1 MILHSQRFGRVWC
14 ISMIPCRNPEP
25 SERSN
30 QLYFPALLSGL
41 IVVLAL
47 NGCEEDR
54 YTVMMEAAEQR
65 MNPLSAADDHA
76 SEVRLHQALIDHFG
90 FSALGLS
97 TYVFMNRGYVVGYV
111 DSPEQTQAVF
121 ETAKSVKGLQSIE
134 AVLPVKQQPSADVG
148 KVISDSAL
156 KSQIQSALTSGTAM
170 VSGRVHVEVLNGR
183 VVLLGVVSGGEERER
198 AERAAAGTIG
208 VTRVTNWLLLPE
220 TEYMAI
226 RSQVF

>member
-1 MILHSQRFGRVWC
+1 
-14 ISMIPCRNPEP
+14 MIPCRNPEP

-30 QLYFPALLSGL
+30 QLYSPALLSGL

>member
-1 MILHSQRFGRVWC
+1 
-14 ISMIPCRNPEP
+14 MIPCRNPEP

-30 QLYFPALLSGL
+30 QLFPALLSGL

>member
-1 MILHSQRFGRVWC
+1 MIS
-14 ISMIPCRNPEP
+14 CRNPEP
-25 SERSN
+25 SERSS
-30 QLYFPALLSGL
+30 QTYFTALQSGL
-41 IVVLAL
+41 ILVLAL
-47 NGCEEDR
+47 NSCGEDR
-54 YTVMMEAAEQR
+54 VTVLVEAAEER

-76 SEVRLHQALIDHFG
+76 SEVRLHQALVDHFG

-111 DSPEQTQAVF
+111 DSLEQAQAVF
-121 ETAKSVKGLQSIE
+121 ETAKSVKGLQSVE
-134 AVLPVKQQPSADVG
+134 AVLPVKQPPPTDVG
-148 KVISDSAL
+148 KVISDSTL
-156 KSQIQSALTSGTAM
+156 KSQIESALTRGTAM

-183 VVLLGVVSGGEERER
+183 VVLLGVVSGSDERER

>member
-1 MILHSQRFGRVWC
+1 MISC
-14 ISMIPCRNPEP
+14 SNPEP
-25 SERSN
+25 SGRSS
-30 QLYFPALLSGL
+30 QTYFTAFQSGL
-41 IVVLAL
+41 ILVLAL
-47 NGCEEDR
+47 NSCGEDR
-54 YTVMMEAAEQR
+54 VTVLVEAAEER

-76 SEVRLHQALIDHFG
+76 SEVRLHQALVDHFG

-97 TYVFMNRGYVVGYV
+97 TYVFMNRGYV
-111 DSPEQTQAVF
+111 DSLDQAQAVF
-121 ETAKSVKGLQSIE
+121 ETAKSVKGLQSVE
-134 AVLPVKQQPSADVG
+134 AVLPVKQPPPTDVG

-156 KSQIQSALTSGTAM
+156 KSQIESALSRDTAM

-183 VVLLGVVSGGEERER
+183 VVLLGVVSGGEEKER

>member
-1 MILHSQRFGRVWC
+1 M
-14 ISMIPCRNPEP
+14 
-25 SERSN
+25 
-30 QLYFPALLSGL
+30 
-41 IVVLAL
+41 LAL
-47 NGCEEDR
+47 NSCGEDR
-54 YTVMMEAAEQR
+54 VTVLVEAAEER

-76 SEVRLHQALIDHFG
+76 SEVRLHQALVDHFG

-97 TYVFMNRGYVVGYV
+97 TYVFMTRGYVVGYV
-111 DSPEQTQAVF
+111 DSLEQAQAVF
-121 ETAKSVKGLQSIE
+121 ETAKTVKGLQSVE
-134 AVLPVKQQPSADVG
+134 AVLPVKQPPPTDVG
-148 KVISDSAL
+148 KVISDSTL
-156 KSQIQSALTSGTAM
+156 KSQIESALTRGTAM

-183 VVLLGVVSGGEERER
+183 VVLLGVVSGSDERER

>member
-1 MILHSQRFGRVWC
+1 
-14 ISMIPCRNPEP
+14 
-25 SERSN
+25 
-30 QLYFPALLSGL
+30 
-41 IVVLAL
+41 
-47 NGCEEDR
+47 
-54 YTVMMEAAEQR
+54 

-76 SEVRLHQALIDHFG
+76 SEVRLHQALVDHFG

-134 AVLPVKQQPSADVG
+134 AVLPVKRQPSADVG

>member
-1 MILHSQRFGRVWC
+1 MISC
-14 ISMIPCRNPEP
+14 SNPEP
-25 SERSN
+25 SGRSS
-30 QLYFPALLSGL
+30 QTYFTALQSGL
-41 IVVLAL
+41 ILVLAL
-47 NGCEEDR
+47 NSCGEDR
-54 YTVMMEAAEQR
+54 VTVLVEAAEER

-76 SEVRLHQALIDHFG
+76 SEVRLHQALVDHFG

-97 TYVFMNRGYVVGYV
+97 TYVFMNRGYVV
-111 DSPEQTQAVF
+111 
-121 ETAKSVKGLQSIE
+121 ETAKSVKGLQSVE
-134 AVLPVKQQPSADVG
+134 AVLPVKKPPPTDVG
-148 KVISDSAL
+148 KVISDSTL
-156 KSQIQSALTSGTAM
+156 KSQIESALTRDTAM

-183 VVLLGVVSGGEERER
+183 VVLLGVVSGGEEKER

>member
-1 MILHSQRFGRVWC
+1 
-14 ISMIPCRNPEP
+14 MIPCRNPEP

-30 QLYFPALLSGL
+30 QLYSPALLSGL

-76 SEVRLHQALIDHFG
+76 SEVRLHQALVDHFG